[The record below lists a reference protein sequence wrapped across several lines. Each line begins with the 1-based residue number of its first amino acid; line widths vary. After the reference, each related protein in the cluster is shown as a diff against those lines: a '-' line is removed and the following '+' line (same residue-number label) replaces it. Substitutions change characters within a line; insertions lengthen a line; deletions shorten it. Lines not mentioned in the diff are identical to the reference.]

1 MDCPS
6 TSHAVIIATG
16 IYSWLASSLFL
27 RHKQLSAVFLLN
39 DLSVLYILFPCL
51 LILPGHGNA
60 AFMWKSLFFS
70 QNFSK
75 TIYRFKAFEFMPFW
89 MPTSANQSKNLK
101 GPQVSTVAVPW
112 NGGKPNTTSR
122 KLHAIPFIHVASHSH
137 MVVWKQRKCKVSIS
151 LWVPAMQRVS
161 INIWPVWKI
170 QHQLC
175 WQL

>member
-1 MDCPS
+1 MLPS
-6 TSHAVIIATG
+6 CE
-16 IYSWLASSLFL
+16 
-27 RHKQLSAVFLLN
+27 KN
-39 DLSVLYILFPCL
+39 
-51 LILPGHGNA
+51 
-60 AFMWKSLFFS
+60 LFFS

-75 TIYRFKAFEFMPFW
+75 TIYRFKAFEFAPFW
-89 MPTSANQSKNLK
+89 MPTLANQSKNLK

-137 MVVWKQRKCKVSIS
+137 MVAWKKRKCKLSIS

-175 WQL
+175 WQLESSPWMCHSMRLWIHHLGCLSFSVPHVGVF